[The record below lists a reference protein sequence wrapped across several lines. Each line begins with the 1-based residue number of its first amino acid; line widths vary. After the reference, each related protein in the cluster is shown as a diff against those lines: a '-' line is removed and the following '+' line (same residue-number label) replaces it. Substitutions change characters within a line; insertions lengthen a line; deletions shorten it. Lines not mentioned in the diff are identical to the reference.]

1 MSSFQTTPIHEEIE
15 MEVWKHKFKTW
26 RETTW
31 TSPSRLHLGH
41 FKLLIVIP
49 YQWKNYQ
56 CKRDSQIK
64 IYQQEL
70 LELTLCIVNF
80 EIFKVVPS

>member
-1 MSSFQTTPIHEEIE
+1 MSSFQTTTICEEIE
-15 MEVWKHKFKTW
+15 MEEWKHKFKTW

-49 YQWKNYQ
+49 YQWKNDQ
-56 CKRDSQIK
+56 CKRDCQIES
-64 IYQQEL
+64 YQQEL
-70 LELTLCIVNF
+70 LELTLYIVNLAIQS
-80 EIFKVVPS
+80 ETIL